1 MRGWSALLGGLGVVA
16 ISFGLLTALLAAFQ
30 PIPLADLNWV
40 TANLLVGVLLL
51 GISVATSFDS
61 LRERILSGE
70 GRRAGKYGTSALLST
85 ALGILIIGMLAFL
98 STRYSLRFD
107 WSEQRVNTLTSQ
119 SLALLEG
126 LEEELR
132 ITAFFSGEESIAARD
147 LLDRYAY
154 ASPRVELEFA
164 DPNQRPDLVA
174 ALEIDVESLNTGLVH
189 IALGA
194 ESVTV
199 SELHEAAIT
208 NAMLKLSRDEQRTIY
223 FLEGHGERPVL
234 GERAEQAKGFGRA
247 VQALRNETYGVES
260 LLLAAAGDVPDDADL
275 VIIAGPT
282 RPLPVQEHTALA
294 RYLERGGAL
303 LVLLDPRANS
313 DLDADLRRWGVV
325 VGEDVIFDA
334 KLALFGQAT
343 SPFAGKYA
351 AHPITGEMRD
361 VVLFHMARSVDVA
374 EGFTDL
380 EPVVFTGEDSW
391 AERDLAGWTR
401 TGRAGFDENDLLGP
415 VPVMVAGRLSSGGEE
430 PSAGTEPSAGEEPSA
445 DPDPSVQRA
454 ARLVVVGD
462 SDFVTNEF
470 IVDYQNRDLFVNA
483 VNWLVDDTEHISLR
497 PPISR
502 ASRFRL
508 SAEQFMRIQYLS
520 LFVLPEAI
528 AVLGVLAWWSRRKGP
543 GR

>member
-1 MRGWSALLGGLGVVA
+1 MSGWPALLGGLGLVA
-16 ISFGLLTALLAAFQ
+16 IAFGLLTALLAAFQ
-30 PIPLADLNWV
+30 PIPLADLNWI
-40 TANLLVGVLLL
+40 TANLLIGVLLL
-51 GISVATSFDS
+51 GVSVASSFDS
-61 LRERILSGE
+61 LRERMRSGE
-70 GRRAGKYGTSALLST
+70 GRRAGKYGTSAVLSA
-85 ALGILIIGMLAFL
+85 ALGILILGLLAFL
-98 STRYSLRFD
+98 SSRYSLRFD

-119 SLALLEG
+119 SLELLGG

-132 ITAFFSGEESIAARD
+132 VTAFFTGSEPIAARD
-147 LLDRYAY
+147 LLERYAH
-154 ASPRVELEFA
+154 ASPRVRLEFA

-174 ALEIDVESLNTGLVH
+174 ALAVDTESLGEGLVH
-189 IALGA
+189 LALGPQ
-194 ESVTV
+194 SVEVT
-199 SELHEAAIT
+199 ELHESAIT
-208 NAMLKLSRDEQRTIY
+208 NALVKLSREEERTLY
-223 FLEGHGERPVL
+223 FLEGHNERPVV
-234 GERAEQAKGFGRA
+234 GERADQAKGLGRA
-247 VQALRNETYGVES
+247 VEALRNETYRVES

-303 LVLLDPRANS
+303 LVLLDPRAKS
-313 DLDADLRRWGVV
+313 DLGVDLRRWGVV

-361 VVLFHMARSVDVA
+361 VVLFHLARSVDVA
-374 EGFTDL
+374 EGFSDL
-380 EPVVFTGEDSW
+380 QPVVFTGEDSW
-391 AERDLAGWTR
+391 AEKDLAGWAR
-401 TGRAGFDENDLLGP
+401 SGQAGFDEGDLLGP
-415 VPVMVAGRLSSGGEE
+415 VPVMVAGRLRSGAADEDPLADGE
-430 PSAGTEPSAGEEPSA
+430 ADGEQ
-445 DPDPSVQRA
+445 DA

-462 SDFVTNEF
+462 SDFATNEF
-470 IVDYQNRDLFVNA
+470 IADYQNRDLFVNA
-483 VNWLVDDTEHISLR
+483 VNWLVDDSEHISLR

-520 LFVLPEAI
+520 LFVLPETI
-528 AVLGVLAWWSRRKGP
+528 AVLGVFAWWSRRKGQ